1 MTRGPPPNSGWISCV
16 DAHWLAYQRLGT
28 LRAANDVLR
37 ENDHW
42 LHRRW
47 VPADPALDPRI
58 LNPRD
63 KVEAILPV
71 ELRGDV
77 EVFSP
82 NRRFE
87 MEYRINGK
95 PEAGELFY
103 REKEVRAFLD
113 WPPEDR
119 FSPTGVVRK
128 AIESGDLKQKA
139 EEAPPVSPE
148 PATPNDKPAS
158 APATGAEVLA
168 EFPVGAE
175 QAQSVMKPAKPKPE
189 RIPRS
194 RPNARR

>member
-1 MTRGPPPNSGWISCV
+1 MLTGCSAGGCR
-16 DAHWLAYQRLGT
+16 RT
-28 LRAANDVLR
+28 LLR
-37 ENDHW
+37 I
-42 LHRRW
+42 
-47 VPADPALDPRI
+47 VS
-58 LNPRD
+58 PRD
-63 KVEAILPV
+63 NVEPILPV

-77 EVFSP
+77 EVLSP
-82 NRRFE
+82 NQRFE

-103 REKEVRAFLD
+103 LEREVLAFFD
-113 WPPEDR
+113 WPPDDR

-168 EFPVGAE
+168 EFPVGTE
-175 QAQSVMKPAKPKPE
+175 QAQSVVKPTKPK
-189 RIPRS
+189 
-194 RPNARR
+194 RRTGHAQMPADEPTHPLFTLAGHYG